1 MAKVFK
7 IARIENKLP
16 AEDVEGEDGAM
27 RRPVLSLK
35 KVDSLGLDGALKSKN
50 LQIDQRIKFQNPYCI
65 SIHCACH
72 SGQLCISRMHTEVS
86 RESHELSERQLK
98 MMNLEGQSVQ
108 TWINLGIEVAKKF
121 HDIAVAS
128 CQVDQIFKDS
138 QLVTGENEKFKSG
151 KAVQMGGRPMFRWE
165 SALNFCKKMVKL
177 MDSSVRLLEQMI
189 ALKLC
194 NDPKHPIMY
203 SVNYV
208 IRKVKGADF
217 WSNIGWQI
225 DTLTPLVKFI
235 VSNEVTETDPESL
248 LFSRESCLNELKKLI
263 VNKEHP
269 GTKGFK
275 KLMDVI
281 KEKDWKMCGEDWNRA
296 RISSIYCKG
305 TQMLIENFKNLFSE
319 ETEEVLK
326 MFSWL
331 SLNSLRRECKTVG
344 DVNDYKVELIENT
357 VAFFCE
363 ERVYIPTF
371 SNTDPIKTSGAPIV
385 AADPL
390 IKDET
395 DLRAGIDQLLQYMF
409 LNYLGVN
416 RSSGKF
422 WTVSEALK
430 NMTVSNLDW
439 FSPGSGVRRVASFY
453 RNLVPSSAELER
465 LMSYFRLLDTPLTQ
479 ARTPDTVSK
488 MLMLL
493 KDSPNPDRFDLDL
506 AITIWKHLKVA
517 SSVEDEGP
525 ESIGRRFVYF
535 PDPPV
540 LPTPGK
546 FTVKPFQDLL
556 EERIIS
562 KARKEALRKKLA
574 QVNTDDQDQELV
586 SSLVLIEQL
595 EDVLEDVDAAVNL
608 EDLDM
613 VLSDEID
620 L

>member
-1 MAKVFK
+1 
-7 IARIENKLP
+7 
-16 AEDVEGEDGAM
+16 
-27 RRPVLSLK
+27 
-35 KVDSLGLDGALKSKN
+35 
-50 LQIDQRIKFQNPYCI
+50 
-65 SIHCACH
+65 
-72 SGQLCISRMHTEVS
+72 
-86 RESHELSERQLK
+86 
-98 MMNLEGQSVQ
+98 
-108 TWINLGIEVAKKF
+108 
-121 HDIAVAS
+121 
-128 CQVDQIFKDS
+128 
-138 QLVTGENEKFKSG
+138 
-151 KAVQMGGRPMFRWE
+151 
-165 SALNFCKKMVKL
+165 
-177 MDSSVRLLEQMI
+177 
-189 ALKLC
+189 
-194 NDPKHPIMY
+194 
-203 SVNYV
+203 
-208 IRKVKGADF
+208 
-217 WSNIGWQI
+217 
-225 DTLTPLVKFI
+225 
-235 VSNEVTETDPESL
+235 
-248 LFSRESCLNELKKLI
+248 
-263 VNKEHP
+263 
-269 GTKGFK
+269 
-275 KLMDVI
+275 
-281 KEKDWKMCGEDWNRA
+281 
-296 RISSIYCKG
+296 
-305 TQMLIENFKNLFSE
+305 
-319 ETEEVLK
+319 
-326 MFSWL
+326 
-331 SLNSLRRECKTVG
+331 
-344 DVNDYKVELIENT
+344 
-357 VAFFCE
+357 
-363 ERVYIPTF
+363 
-371 SNTDPIKTSGAPIV
+371 
-385 AADPL
+385 
-390 IKDET
+390 
-395 DLRAGIDQLLQYMF
+395 MF
-409 LNYLGVN
+409 LNYLGVK

-430 NMTVSNLDW
+430 NMTVSNLAW
-439 FSPGSGVRRVASFY
+439 FSPVSGVRRVASFY